1 MPVNVEGR
9 TVFHPLVPDV
19 VADVAALPAVEDAED
34 VDVDVEVAV
43 VPMQSSSIA
52 LMCLST
58 LRTLPLRNGNKW
70 EELDARMSTSSVA
83 RGTTTEVVEAVVA
96 AMVVRDTEPAAVMEM
111 AMVNVTLDP
120 SRVANQMKLVEV
132 TIPARVVIVA
142 EGMDLALDARLW

>member
-1 MPVNVEGR
+1 MPINVEGS

-34 VDVDVEVAV
+34 VDVEAAV
-43 VPMQSSSIA
+43 VPMQSSSMA

-83 RGTTTEVVEAVVA
+83 RGTTTEVVEANVA

-120 SRVANQMKLVEV
+120 SRVANQMELVEV

-142 EGMDLALDARLW
+142 EGMDVALDARLW